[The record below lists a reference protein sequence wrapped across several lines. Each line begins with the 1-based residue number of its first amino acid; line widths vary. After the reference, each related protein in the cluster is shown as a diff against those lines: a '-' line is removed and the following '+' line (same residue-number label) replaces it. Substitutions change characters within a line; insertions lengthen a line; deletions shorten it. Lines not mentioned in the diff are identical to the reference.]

1 MDYERCW
8 QELNKKIDAE
18 TNILKAEIMR
28 NLYKCVDDI
37 LKGQLRLIE
46 NIKSEMQSIEKE
58 ATDE

>member
-58 ATDE
+58 AIDE